1 MKTRAA
7 LIVAVLGTAS
17 SVFAQ
22 TGQPQTQGTATW
34 NLSYFVVTP
43 TTPGNFAS
51 GATIAASPGGTIG
64 LNQAAL
70 FRLTFSLSGTP
81 GGVDADGNPT
91 GTQLT
96 WSSTL
101 GGHGSGGLGGL
112 WSGDLNVTSSDGTG
126 GWSNQ
131 DTAAFQASVRRQI
144 LSPYAT
150 GGGNGLVNG
159 NPVGAGPSN
168 AVTDIQPA
176 QFGADAAT
184 LDHGNGLVAWRGLW
198 IPSSYS
204 TRTVNFAA
212 ALGGL
217 GFLTRIYAV
226 DNQYANGGNDALP
239 VALNVATNFGPSQ
252 NVNIVPTPSSLALL
266 GLGGLIAARR
276 RRA

>member
-7 LIVAVLGTAS
+7 LIVAALGTAS

-34 NLSYFVVTP
+34 NLSYFVATP
-43 TTPGNFAS
+43 TTAGNWAS
-51 GATIAASPGGTIG
+51 GVTIAPTAGGTIG

-70 FRLTFSLSGTP
+70 IRLTFNLSGTP
-81 GGVDADGNPT
+81 GGVNADAIPT
-91 GTQLT
+91 GSPLT

-101 GGHGSGGLGGL
+101 GGSGAGGLGGL
-112 WSGDLNVTSSDGTG
+112 FAGDLNVTVSEATG
-126 GWSNQ
+126 GWSNGSSSFQ
-131 DTAAFQASVRRQI
+131 TAVKRQI

-159 NPVGAGPSN
+159 DPVGTGPSG

-176 QFGADAAT
+176 QFGADAAI
-184 LDHGNGLVAWRGLW
+184 LDHGNGVVAWRGLW
-198 IPSSYS
+198 IPSSYTS
-204 TRTVNFAA
+204 RTVNFNVG
-212 ALGGL
+212 LGTL
-217 GFLTRIYAV
+217 GFLTRIYAI
-226 DNQYANGGNDALP
+226 DNNYGNGGPNDPLP
-239 VALNVATNFGPSQ
+239 IALNVATLFGPGASAQ
-252 NVNIVPTPSSLALL
+252 VVPGPSSLALL

>member
-7 LIVAVLGTAS
+7 LIVAVLGTTAS
-17 SVFAQ
+17 AFA
-22 TGQPQTQGTATW
+22 QPQTQGTVTW
-34 NLSYFVVTP
+34 NLNYFVVTP
-43 TTPGNFAS
+43 TSAGNFSS

-70 FRLTFSLSGTP
+70 FRLSFTLSGTP
-81 GGVDADGNPT
+81 GGVDADGIPV
-91 GTQLT
+91 GSPLT
-96 WSSTL
+96 WNSTL
-101 GGHGSGGLGGL
+101 GGSGAGGLGGV
-112 WSGDLNVTSSDGTG
+112 WSGDLNVTASEATG

-131 DTAAFQASVRRQI
+131 DIVAFQSNVRRQI

-159 NPVGAGPSN
+159 NPVGTGPSG

-184 LDHGNGLVAWRGLW
+184 LDHGNGLVVWRGLW
-198 IPSSYS
+198 IPGSYS
-204 TRTVNFAA
+204 NRTVNFSAGI
-212 ALGGL
+212 GGL
-217 GFLTRIYAV
+217 GFLTRVYAV
-226 DNQYANGGNDALP
+226 DNTYSNGGNAALP
-239 VALNVATNFGPSQ
+239 VALNVATNFGPGLAVQ
-252 NVNIVPTPSSLALL
+252 VVPGPSSLALL